1 MTCHALSHFHIAS
14 VEIKT
19 FRNVTRLAGHTP
31 VCTDEFSYS
40 IAFTVAYIIVR
51 GQVGVPEPEVFALK
65 NPGILRIS
73 TAITLIN
80 NPYLAQISDGKRWA
94 QVSIVM
100 RDESRHEAAPR
111 TPRGDNDLPLSDA
124 KISEKLHL
132 FSDPLLGSNTTLL
145 IKTFCPGFDHLDANG
160 VQRLLDTILRKP
172 E

>member
-19 FRNVTRLAGHTP
+19 FHNATRLAGHTP
-31 VCTDEFSYS
+31 VRTDEFSYS

-80 NPYLAQISDGKRWA
+80 NPYLAQLSDGKRWA

-100 RDESRHEAAPR
+100 RD
-111 TPRGDNDLPLSDA
+111 D
-124 KISEKLHL
+124 
-132 FSDPLLGSNTTLL
+132 
-145 IKTFCPGFDHLDANG
+145 
-160 VQRLLDTILRKP
+160 
-172 E
+172 

>member
-19 FRNVTRLAGHTP
+19 FHNATRLAGHTP
-31 VCTDEFSYS
+31 VRTDEFSYS

-80 NPYLAQISDGKRWA
+80 NPYLAQ
-94 QVSIVM
+94 VSIVM
-100 RDESRHEAAPR
+100 RDDSLHEAAPR

-132 FSDPLLGSNTTLL
+132 FSDPILGSNTTLL
-145 IKTFCPGFDHLDANG
+145 IETFCPGFDHLDADG